1 MTDPRKTNAKVSEP
15 ASTRRARP
23 PLSRRALVVGAVP
36 VAAATIGVVGALAIQ
51 YSRKAE
57 APGRESTEAA
67 PTVAGAAT
75 AARSRVTPVLA
86 PATPTEPSVAAT
98 PVAQHEP
105 VRELR
110 NIGVPG
116 GMALVASPRL
126 PLTGVGP
133 EDPWRLLTGRV
144 ADWSEVG
151 SAVALPVN
159 RVGLA
164 SEMAN
169 AMRAERTFESYEELA
184 TALSDDPGAVA
195 LVPTEMVDFRVQAL
209 TVGEDDPLRM
219 TLGGRGPVRIG
230 VVGDIVPGRN
240 VHLHMVEYGDFTR
253 PFLRVAPLLRSFD
266 VTVANLE
273 GNLSDTL
280 PQPADPHSVSFVSS
294 PVMLEGFQLAGID
307 AVTLANN
314 HSVWNDEGWGVQGLL
329 DTIAALDGHSI
340 PYFGAG
346 PDLPSARAPWVVT
359 AGGTRI
365 AFLGIDGVTANY
377 EVEPGA
383 ANGVLDVDV
392 GATSEGAGTNPYLLA
407 QLVEDVAAAT
417 TIGRRRHSIFP
428 SGGGIRRRGAAV
440 GGASGPR
447 GNRRRRRHGVD
458 QPPAPDPGHGDL
470 RRQADN
476 LLPGELHSRSN
487 VGGGGAIRLCP
498 GDHSPGHLNRWAAI
512 SRRRDRGFSS
522 TAADVVRRA
531 GGAHGPLL
539 GGKRSTRRARRA
551 SCLNREPASGHRRA
565 VPEPRVELPARRQRV
580 RDFAQAAA
588 VLGVSGLHRLP
599 VRP

>member
-1 MTDPRKTNAKVSEP
+1 MTEPRRPNAKVSAP
-15 ASTRRARP
+15 GPTRRARP
-23 PLSRRALVVGAVP
+23 PLSRRALVAGAVP
-36 VAAATIGVVGALAIQ
+36 VAAAAIGAVGALAVQ

-57 APGRESTEAA
+57 VPGRGTTGAA
-67 PTVAGAAT
+67 PTTPAVAT
-75 AARSRVTPVLA
+75 AARSPATPVLA
-86 PATPTEPSVAAT
+86 PATPTVSSAAAT
-98 PVAQHEP
+98 PVAQLEP
-105 VRELR
+105 MQELR
-110 NIGVPG
+110 NIGVPE

-133 EDPWRLLTGRV
+133 EDPWRLLTGQV

-159 RVGLA
+159 PVGLA

-184 TALSDDPGAVA
+184 TALSADPGAVA
-195 LVPTEMVDFRVQAL
+195 LVPTEMVDFRVHAL
-209 TVGEDDPLRM
+209 TVGEDDPLSM
-219 TLGGRGPVRIG
+219 TLGGRAPVRLG

-266 VTVANLE
+266 VTLANLE

-294 PVMLEGFQLAGID
+294 PAMLEGFKLAGID

-329 DTIAALDGHSI
+329 DTIAALDGHGI

-346 PDLPSARAPWVVT
+346 ADLPSARAPWVVT

-392 GATSEGAGTNPYLLA
+392 GATSDGAGTNPYLVA

-417 TIGRRRHSIFP
+417 TI
-428 SGGGIRRRGAAV
+428 
-440 GGASGPR
+440 
-447 GNRRRRRHGVD
+447 
-458 QPPAPDPGHGDL
+458 
-470 RRQADN
+470 
-476 LLPGELHSRSN
+476 
-487 VGGGGAIRLCP
+487 
-498 GDHSPGHLNRWAAI
+498 
-512 SRRRDRGFSS
+512 
-522 TAADVVRRA
+522 ADVVIPYFHLGAEYVAVVPPWAVQAAHAAIDA
-531 GGAHGPLL
+531 GADMVLTNHPHLIQGMEIY
-539 GGKRSTRRARRA
+539 GGKPIIYSLGNFILDQMWAAEVRSGYALEIVLRDTSIVGLRFHGVEIEDFHQPRPM
-551 SCLNREPASGHRRA
+551 SSG
-565 VPEPRVELPARRQRV
+565 E
-580 RDFAQAAA
+580 QAALMDRFWA
-588 VLGVSGLHRLP
+588 ASDRLAGRGGIP
-599 VRP
+599 PQS